1 MISPV
6 TLFDKCD
13 FHRDGFSYRNRLT
26 LVGSEFSAVSV
37 LHSSIT
43 VLMFAIYI
51 YIYILFQEKKR
62 NSLKDFL
69 NVAGPMGVTH
79 FLILSKTATAPYLRV
94 GRTPQGPTLTFK
106 INEYSLAVDVA
117 QSQLRP
123 RCPQDLFQNPPLV
136 ILYSHLSKKKKKKS
150 L

>member
-1 MISPV
+1 
-6 TLFDKCD
+6 
-13 FHRDGFSYRNRLT
+13 
-26 LVGSEFSAVSV
+26 
-37 LHSSIT
+37 
-43 VLMFAIYI
+43 MFAI

-136 ILYSHLSKKKKKKS
+136 ILYSHLSKKKKKS
-150 L
+150 LKFTSRQIVMAIWFTKMLEKGNENVKMDLFLMQFSPLFCHQ